1 MRRQWDDLKA
11 DGAFE
16 VVRGEPEG
24 PFVYRRG
31 NLVLAVNPSGRE
43 VSVSANADAPKIL
56 LKIGKGNW
64 NGGLLTMEA
73 QSFLIGA
80 VST

>member
-1 MRRQWDDLKA
+1 MKA

-16 VVRGEPEG
+16 VVRGEAEG

-31 NLVLAVNPSGRE
+31 NLILAVNPSGRK
-43 VSVSANADAPKIL
+43 VSGYRNADALKIL
-56 LKIGKGNW
+56 LRIGEGNW

-73 QSFLIGA
+73 QSFLIGT
-80 VST
+80 VSMT